1 MDKEMYV
8 PPEPPSCSRS
18 DNSLVLIGKNSRGQW
33 VAQRQDGL
41 FGGLFVDCKKAVR
54 FALDE
59 IGHHP
64 QSIVIVSEPLELD
77 MSPKPAT
84 RSLARPGSDFQL
96 ARVA

>member
-1 MDKEMYV
+1 MDKEMDV
-8 PPEPPSCSRS
+8 PPEPPSCRRS
-18 DNSLVLIGKNSRGQW
+18 ENSLVLVGKNSRGQW

-59 IGHHP
+59 NGHHP

-77 MSPKPAT
+77 MSRKPAVHSHS
-84 RSLARPGSDFQL
+84 RLGSDFEL